1 MRQRLLAVLTCIAF
15 LLSSSS
21 FAQDRDVT
29 SRDLKGVP
37 RGHRY
42 FWAIA
47 GGTAVG
53 MGIGIIAP
61 GGSKSAFKGALIGG
75 SAASAFYLI
84 KNPRAAEGERAWAH
98 VITNTLLVSGVFWTV
113 CNCSG
118 GAWSGALIGGGGT
131 AVIQAFGT
139 HNRTMA
145 KMSGTAQST
154 PPSSPAIPSAPS
166 STSTPVVAGQTQN
179 APAQPQSQP
188 VQAQAPSA
196 QVQNAPAQ
204 AQSVPAGVQ
213 NTPAQTQSV
222 TVPTQ
227 SVPASPQ
234 GDPAGTQ
241 AAPGGNQNPP
251 IDNEDLVF
259 SSSSND
265 NNGNRISSVAP
276 QTAPTKPQEQRP

>member
-1 MRQRLLAVLTCIAF
+1 MRQRIFAILTCTVF

-145 KMSGTAQST
+145 KMSGTAKST
-154 PPSSPAIPSAPS
+154 PPSAPD
-166 STSTPVVAGQTQN
+166 STTTPVVAGQTQD

-188 VQAQAPSA
+188 AQTQAPST
-196 QVQNAPAQ
+196 QVQIAPVQ
-204 AQSVPAGVQ
+204 TQ
-213 NTPAQTQSV
+213 NTPVQAPAPAAQTQSV
-222 TVPTQ
+222 
-227 SVPASPQ
+227 PAATQ
-234 GDPAGTQ
+234 GDPVGTQ
-241 AAPGGNQNPP
+241 AAPAATQNPP
-251 IDNEDLVF
+251 IENEDLIF

-265 NNGNRISSVAP
+265 NNGNNRISSVAP
-276 QTAPTKPQEQRP
+276 QTAPTKPQEHRP